1 MSAVKFIMLNVK
13 AYWRR
18 RADDPEADR
27 RPGEDAFSR
36 LFCNA
41 TAAFWEKLGP
51 PIADNYNVRWGVRDH
66 VATPL
71 CPWIAYRLVY
81 AAGTGHGAKL
91 VTRRAGALQC
101 LIGQGTCRCCI
112 FVYWLCQP
120 ALPSCR

>member
-27 RPGEDAFSR
+27 RPGEEAFSR

-51 PIADNYNVRWGVRDH
+51 PIADNYNVRWALGMGGGGEKKSGHRCVSRRCQVVGEVACEARHRSALLGRPRGAPLLYVR
-66 VATPL
+66 L
-71 CPWIAYRLVY
+71 L
-81 AAGTGHGAKL
+81 
-91 VTRRAGALQC
+91 
-101 LIGQGTCRCCI
+101 
-112 FVYWLCQP
+112 
-120 ALPSCR
+120 ALPASAARSH